1 MENRKRETFC
11 FVLYDDWQKNQ
22 GIQQGKSCCSLDVK
36 RELLS
41 FFLSFLPF
49 QIGPRSLFATTEKQS
64 RTWKHPIS
72 LDWQNV
78 ETIWWLVNTKIQL
91 FVKKYKP
98 LPETN
103 TKDYFWK
110 PIMLIIQI
118 WTFSELQIYFLW
130 NGSTHT
136 VMVNWKKNVQTL
148 SPGVKI
154 LKNKWRIKIQ

>member
-1 MENRKRETFC
+1 
-11 FVLYDDWQKNQ
+11 
-22 GIQQGKSCCSLDVK
+22 
-36 RELLS
+36 
-41 FFLSFLPF
+41 LP
-49 QIGPRSLFATTEKQS
+49 K
-64 RTWKHPIS
+64 
-72 LDWQNV
+72 
-78 ETIWWLVNTKIQL
+78 
-91 FVKKYKP
+91 
-98 LPETN
+98 TN

-154 LKNKWRIKIQ
+154 LKNKWRIKR